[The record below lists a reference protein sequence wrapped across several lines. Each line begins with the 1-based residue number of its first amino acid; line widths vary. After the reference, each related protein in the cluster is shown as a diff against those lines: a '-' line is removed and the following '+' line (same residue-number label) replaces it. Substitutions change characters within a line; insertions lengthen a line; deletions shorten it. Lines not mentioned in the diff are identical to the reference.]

1 MRTQTLAEF
10 VDRFGGKDMYPVID
24 VGAEAADWPSFIVRA
39 GAKAAVVQFMNV
51 AADNP
56 DQQHLC
62 IDVHPFVDERAAR
75 ASACGMEEGRRL
87 AAFTE
92 ADTAGTSQ
100 GLPGAPSVSVI
111 VGAQAASAAGSVRVK
126 HRSGCEGAVSD
137 LVCTCGARGET
148 AA

>member
-24 VGAEAADWPSFIVRA
+24 VGGEAADWPSFIVRA
-39 GAKAAVVQFMNV
+39 GAKAAVVQFMN
-51 AADNP
+51 
-56 DQQHLC
+56 

-75 ASACGMEEGRRL
+75 ASAFGMEEGRRL

-111 VGAQAASAAGSVRVK
+111 VGAQAASTAGSVRVK

-137 LVCTCGARGET
+137 LVCTCGAHGET